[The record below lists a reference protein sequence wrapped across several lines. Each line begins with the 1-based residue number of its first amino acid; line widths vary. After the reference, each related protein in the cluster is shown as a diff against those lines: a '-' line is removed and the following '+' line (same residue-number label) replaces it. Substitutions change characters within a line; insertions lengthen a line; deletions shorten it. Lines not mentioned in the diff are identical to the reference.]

1 MNSLMRH
8 VLKTLGCLVAAFF
21 VINWY
26 FAVFETL
33 LNPVL
38 ADNFG
43 FDVEYDS
50 YAFFGVLAFFSSGLF
65 VL

>member
-1 MNSLMRH
+1 MVQKTVACLM
-8 VLKTLGCLVAAFF
+8 AAFF
-21 VINWY
+21 FVNWY
-26 FAVFETL
+26 FAVYETL

-50 YAFFGVLAFFSSGLF
+50 YAVFGTLVFFSCGTFML
-65 VL
+65 